1 MRNSENTTQPEQT
14 NPINKDDNYSREASM
29 TEAGPTFK
37 YKHIFEKNQL

>member
-14 NPINKDDNYSREASM
+14 NPINKDDNYSQEASM

-37 YKHIFEKNQL
+37 YKYIFEKNQL